1 MKTERELK
9 REAGGQPRNGD
20 HLLAAELSAEQNM
33 NMLDGIPN
41 NEKPRVN
48 QNYVI
53 LESERKRCKKGYA
66 GGDCGGIPKSAKG
79 RRRHIG
85 LPEAGAAERG
95 NPHAGGI
102 YTVCGWESPGKRIK
116 PQAIKTA

>member
-1 MKTERELK
+1 MIPYNWATYRFSVYAQDKGGYYDEYEEDLPGDRAEER
-9 REAGGQPRNGD
+9 R
-20 HLLAAELSAEQNM
+20 
-33 NMLDGIPN
+33 
-41 NEKPRVN
+41 
-48 QNYVI
+48 
-53 LESERKRCKKGYA
+53 ERKRCKKGYA